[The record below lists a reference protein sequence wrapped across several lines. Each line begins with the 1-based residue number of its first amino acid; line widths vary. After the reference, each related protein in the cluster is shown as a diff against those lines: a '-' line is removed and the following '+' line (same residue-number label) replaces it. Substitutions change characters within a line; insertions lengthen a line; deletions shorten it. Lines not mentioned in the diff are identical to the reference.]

1 MWIQLPWEVD
11 ATMNTSCGIMNVN
24 DAAMNTAHMNEV
36 MDWSDEY
43 FYFQSS

>member
-1 MWIQLPWEVD
+1 MNTGNGMNLND
-11 ATMNTSCGIMNVN
+11 ATMNSAN
-24 DAAMNTAHMNEV
+24 MNEV